1 MVSCRG
7 KIFEIKVF
15 RSLENAF
22 PTLFLT
28 FLLFFFLILSD
39 FSWNFIV
46 LWSVSKEIWLERNIQ
61 LYFMHFCK
69 YLNQR
74 KSKNRWIEWKIFQG
88 FFKKNPKN
96 MKRLSL
102 ITQFK
107 IEFLLL
113 FTTCRK
119 VLGKMPVG
127 WERNCNFVF
136 KELCFERNPFTEPL
150 LAVKI
155 HRNISLF

>member
-1 MVSCRG
+1 MVGCRA
-7 KIFEIKVF
+7 KMFEIKVF

-46 LWSVSKEIWLERNIQ
+46 LWRVSKEIWLERNTQ

-74 KSKNRWIEWKIFQG
+74 KSKNR
-88 FFKKNPKN
+88 
-96 MKRLSL
+96 
-102 ITQFK
+102 
-107 IEFLLL
+107 
-113 FTTCRK
+113 
-119 VLGKMPVG
+119 
-127 WERNCNFVF
+127 
-136 KELCFERNPFTEPL
+136 
-150 LAVKI
+150 
-155 HRNISLF
+155 